1 MGECWIMGNPP
12 WYDVLRSAQGCTGY
26 NRSIGEWHQLWS
38 DLPMNDPLW
47 SHRVRE
53 DGDGSGVM
61 TVGNHFFLS
70 GMIVAW
76 LTDDN
81 FGDGK

>member
-1 MGECWIMGNPP
+1 
-12 WYDVLRSAQGCTGY
+12 
-26 NRSIGEWHQLWS
+26 
-38 DLPMNDPLW
+38 MNDPLW

-61 TVGNHFFLS
+61 TVVSHFCIG

-76 LTDDN
+76 LMDDD

>member
-1 MGECWIMGNPP
+1 
-12 WYDVLRSAQGCTGY
+12 
-26 NRSIGEWHQLWS
+26 
-38 DLPMNDPLW
+38 MNDPFW

-61 TVGNHFFLS
+61 TVGIHFLLS
-70 GMIVAW
+70 GIIEAW

>member
-1 MGECWIMGNPP
+1 
-12 WYDVLRSAQGCTGY
+12 
-26 NRSIGEWHQLWS
+26 
-38 DLPMNDPLW
+38 MNDPLW

-61 TVGNHFFLS
+61 TVGNHIFLG